1 MEFPLT
7 AQDRDYFEKNISS
20 NNNYQS
26 ETISDT
32 KRNLIRIVSEMEV
45 EMRMLENKIEEIKT
59 IIYHLWIYH
68 IFISVMF

>member
-59 IIYHLWIYH
+59 IIYHL
-68 IFISVMF
+68 

>member
-59 IIYHLWIYH
+59 IIYNL
-68 IFISVMF
+68 